1 MANNIEKQL
10 KEISE
15 RLEQGV
21 KEIFTSE
28 RYTEYLNT
36 MSKFHNYSFNNTLL
50 ITMQKPEATL
60 VAGYQAW
67 QKKFNRHVK
76 RGEKG
81 IQIIAP
87 APIREKQEI
96 EKIDPVTKEP
106 VIGDDGQPE
115 TEIVEMVIPR
125 FRVTTV
131 FDVSQTE
138 GEPIA
143 ELKVPELTGS
153 VQFYDTFMQALQNIS
168 PVPIRMMN
176 VEGDAKGYYHQTEK
190 YIAIKEDMSN
200 VQTMKTGVHEVSHA
214 LLHDREV
221 MDAEGVLKDQTTKE
235 VEAES
240 IAYIVCNHFGLD
252 TSEYSFT
259 YIASWC
265 ESRDMKALKASM
277 DTIRKTSAEI
287 IGNIEEQMH
296 EIELERPIRETFHRE
311 DVILHLSGSMG
322 SEYSYNLVEN
332 MTAEQLQE
340 NVREYVT
347 LLEQDEIS
355 EDEKPLEEFLED
367 RGATITVL
375 YASDGVG
382 ENYPIDFFD
391 VAYDADTGIDYFSEL
406 TPKEQAEMLVEKAEF
421 PRTIFTEEE
430 KAFVTEYAETFPGQ
444 VERLND
450 LVWDMRESYDEAGT
464 NLVHEVIQAARA
476 NFPTTELP
484 KEREST
490 MQYAHRLIEA
500 AETASHENFTE
511 SQRNLIVNFAYKMDD
526 RDEVLGL
533 VNRMLTANR
542 GDRSEVMRSLVHETE
557 AQMDNFP
564 DGRIGFTEMHEAG
577 IRLEHMYPLEKNRAV
592 ELYREGAEVFI
603 LHGNPDNPEQAGQI
617 LAETENAILG
627 HDGIFGIT
635 ETEWEVHKEREA
647 AIARQEKLQQD
658 SAEKIDETLLLHGE
672 SGRFAIYQMDTG
684 GEHTYQFMGFESA
697 QKLGYSIDGKDY
709 RMVYAAPWTPTITL
723 DDIFERFNINRPND
737 FHGHSLSVS
746 DVIVINR
753 TAETKAYYV
762 DSFGFEELPNFV
774 QQRMEIL
781 ENNHT
786 RAYPPV
792 YKGTLAQ
799 AMEERDVDAY
809 LDSRKLNIDCKKA
822 IEEAIALK
830 FDGLHLEEDA
840 ATQVLEQFGEE
851 RMTFVMANTLLELSY
866 DGRFSRQNK
875 DWAEHIEIPENINQG
890 KNLNQDYVIESH
902 PAVLDGFIDMAR
914 AEIRMQKIEQALD
927 EAEVTITE
935 DTRGF
940 EADGHAGTW
949 HTVDERAYAGEKF
962 FFMEHDEYGSDVAG
976 IIVSEHG
983 QLVAEDLWNGYDAGA
998 LEAVSEYLQENG
1010 TTLYDLSEF
1019 PKDSVVTLRSGQ
1031 TLTIKE
1037 IQAVQKDTWEET
1049 MAGKNESGT
1058 DVRFNFHAVS
1068 EVQLPEGIKLKMPEI
1083 HYVDNFYVMEDVNAE
1098 GVVKVNRYESLD
1110 EAMQEYLR
1118 LPNHQEKVLGIQN
1131 TETMQESMDFIR
1143 CENGIDRLTHAYEQI
1158 GGWLNPEIYEAVN
1171 KMENM
1176 LDWNEVQI
1184 AYQIGKQYFTIQTAE
1199 DGYDYTFY
1207 NEDYQEDDGGIYDNP
1222 TIYVD
1227 EAASDILE
1235 DKGYSLEDAKVVDYE
1250 ELMADVEEVQEEQ
1263 MQRVQLEKNCP
1274 ASIFEGFRREE
1285 AMQTYEGIAMQFTR
1299 SKGYL
1304 TIQATEE
1311 GYSFIFYDSNLHEI
1325 QSGDYDNPDA
1335 SIQEAAYEILKNER
1349 MDDLECVKVDYKE
1362 FEEMTIQHSKELLQ
1376 EGELRA
1382 TSEIGRDEVAL
1393 NGLSRAEVERG
1404 VLYHAQGILED
1415 MGLENEVELLAAR
1428 VYGSRS
1434 RQDLYRED
1442 SDLDVVLFYKGDI
1455 REDSFFNA
1463 LNESGIAMAG
1473 IQVDINPIAE
1483 ERITLAEY
1491 IKESE
1496 KYLDQ
1501 QEVKK
1506 LAVDLDNFSYDV
1518 DTYEYNDTVENREEQ
1533 VEKLTEDILNKKT
1546 EAIKDWLLE
1555 VSEESDI
1562 DSDVITAR
1570 SLLSRLEDTERLSI
1584 FDKQPEQEQ
1593 PEVTISFYVAEC
1605 MEFPVMG
1612 EYHNNL
1618 TLEEAIKIYESIPAE
1633 RLHGIKGIGFDLQ
1646 DGDEDYSGEYE
1657 LMSADRI
1664 RRDLIDMIP
1673 HYKESPLVQ
1682 KAIADMEK
1690 YLDEKHG
1697 RVQETEHTAETV
1709 IGSGQKPFAVAA
1721 DRRAEQEPVSV
1732 SQSQSQKAEPASR
1745 EKGEVKKSVLQSLK
1759 DFQAR
1764 AKAQEQNKTTE
1775 KSKTHKKGEVEL

>member
-143 ELKVPELTGS
+143 ELEVPELTGS

-296 EIELERPIRETFHRE
+296 ELER
-311 DVILHLSGSMG
+311 
-322 SEYSYNLVEN
+322 EN
-332 MTAEQLQE
+332 IMQ
-340 NVREYVT
+340 Y
-347 LLEQDEIS
+347 
-355 EDEKPLEEFLED
+355 
-367 RGATITVL
+367 
-375 YASDGVG
+375 
-382 ENYPIDFFD
+382 
-391 VAYDADTGIDYFSEL
+391 
-406 TPKEQAEMLVEKAEF
+406 
-421 PRTIFTEEE
+421 EE
-430 KAFVTEYAETFPGQ
+430 K
-444 VERLND
+444 
-450 LVWDMRESYDEAGT
+450 EASAT
-464 NLVHEVIQAARA
+464 
-476 NFPTTELP
+476 
-484 KEREST
+484 
-490 MQYAHRLIEA
+490 
-500 AETASHENFTE
+500 
-511 SQRNLIVNFAYKMDD
+511 
-526 RDEVLGL
+526 
-533 VNRMLTANR
+533 
-542 GDRSEVMRSLVHETE
+542 
-557 AQMDNFP
+557 
-564 DGRIGFTEMHEAG
+564 
-577 IRLEHMYPLEKNRAV
+577 
-592 ELYREGAEVFI
+592 
-603 LHGNPDNPEQAGQI
+603 
-617 LAETENAILG
+617 
-627 HDGIFGIT
+627 
-635 ETEWEVHKEREA
+635 
-647 AIARQEKLQQD
+647 RQEKLEQD

-672 SGRFAIYQMDTG
+672 SRRFAIYQMDSG
-684 GEHTYQFMGFESA
+684 DEHTYQFMGMESA
-697 QKLGYSIDGKDY
+697 KNLGYTIDGKDY
-709 RMVYAAPWTPTITL
+709 RMVYAAPWMPTITL
-723 DDIFERFNINRPND
+723 DNIFERFNIDRPED
-737 FHGHSLSVS
+737 FRGHSLSVS
-746 DVIVINR
+746 DVTVINR
-753 TAETKAYYV
+753 GAEITAYYV
-762 DSFGFEELPNFV
+762 DSFGFQELPEFV
-774 QQRMEIL
+774 QQRMNML
-781 ENNHT
+781 EHNSV

-792 YKGTLAQ
+792 YKGTLEQ
-799 AMEERDVDAY
+799 AMGERDVDAY
-809 LDSRKLNIDCKKA
+809 LDSRKLNLDCKKA
-822 IEEAIALK
+822 IEDVIREN
-830 FDGLHLEEDA
+830 FDGLHLKQGA
-840 ATQVLEQFGEE
+840 AKEVVERFGEE
-851 RMTFVMANTLLELSY
+851 RMNFVMANTIRELSH

-875 DWAEHIEIPENINQG
+875 DWAEHIEIPENISRG
-890 KNLNQDYVIESH
+890 RNLNLDYVIESH

-914 AEIRMQKIEQALD
+914 AEIRMQRIEQAIG
-927 EAEVTITE
+927 ENEVTITAE
-935 DTRGF
+935 TRGY
-940 EADGHAGTW
+940 EAEGHNGTW
-949 HTVDERAYAGEKF
+949 HTVDKKEYAGEKF
-962 FFMEHDEYGSDVAG
+962 FLMEHDEFDSDVAG
-976 IIVSEHG
+976 IIVAENG
-983 QLVAEDLWNGYDAGA
+983 QLVAEDLWNGFDEGA
-998 LEAVSEYLQENG
+998 LETVSEYLQENG
-1010 TTLYDLSEF
+1010 TTLYDLTEF

-1031 TLTIKE
+1031 TLTIEE
-1037 IQAVQKDTWEET
+1037 IQAVQKDIWEET

-1083 HYVDNFYVMEDVNAE
+1083 HYIDNFYVMEDVNAE

-1118 LPNHQEKVLGIQN
+1118 LPNHQKKVLGIQN

-1263 MQRVQLEKNCP
+1263 MQRIQLEKNCP

-1285 AMQTYEGIAMQFTR
+1285 ALQTYEGIAMQFTR

-1311 GYSFIFYDSNLHEI
+1311 GYSFIFYDFDLHEI
-1325 QSGDYDNPDA
+1325 QRGDYDNPDA
-1335 SIQEAAYEILKNER
+1335 FIQEAAYEILKSER
-1349 MDDLECVKVDYKE
+1349 MDDMECVKVDYKE
-1362 FEEMTIQHSKELLQ
+1362 FEAMTIQHSKDLLQ
-1376 EGELRA
+1376 SGELRA
-1382 TSEIGRDEVAL
+1382 TSEIGRDEAAL

-1404 VLYHAQGILED
+1404 VLYHAQGILEE

-1428 VYGSRS
+1428 VHGSRS
-1434 RQDLYRED
+1434 REELYRND
-1442 SDLDVVLFYKGDI
+1442 SDLDVVLSYRGNI
-1455 REDSFFNA
+1455 REDSFFNE
-1463 LNESGIAMAG
+1463 LNSYGMAIAG
-1473 IQVDINPIAE
+1473 IKVDINPILE

-1496 KYLDQ
+1496 AYLDQ
-1501 QEVKK
+1501 QEIKK
-1506 LAVDLDNFSYDV
+1506 LAVDLDNFSYEY
-1518 DTYEYNDTVENREEQ
+1518 DTYGYKDTVENREEQ
-1533 VEKLTEDILNKKT
+1533 VEKITEDILNKDTAGLKN
-1546 EAIKDWLLE
+1546 WLIE

-1562 DSDVITAR
+1562 DSDVVTAR
-1570 SLLSRLEDTERLSI
+1570 SLLSRLENAETLSV
-1584 FDKQPEQEQ
+1584 FTRQPEQEQ
-1593 PEVTISFYVAEC
+1593 PEATISFYVAEC

-1664 RRDLIDMIP
+1664 QRDLIDMIP
-1673 HYKESPLVQ
+1673 HYKESSLVQ

-1697 RVQETEHTAETV
+1697 RVKETEHTAETV
-1709 IGSGQKPFAVAA
+1709 IGSGQKPSAVTA
-1721 DRRAEQEPVSV
+1721 DRRAKQEPVSV
-1732 SQSQSQKAEPASR
+1732 SQSQTQKAEPASR
-1745 EKGEVKKSVLQSLK
+1745 AKGEVKKSVLQSLK
-1759 DFQAR
+1759 DFQAK

>member
-87 APIREKQEI
+87 TPVREKQEI
-96 EKIDPVTKEP
+96 EKIDPDTQEP
-106 VIGDDGQPE
+106 IIGEDGQPE
-115 TEIVEMVIPR
+115 TEIVEMIIPR
-125 FRVTTV
+125 FRVATV

-143 ELKVPELTGS
+143 ELEVPELTGS

-221 MDAEGVLKDQTTKE
+221 MDAEGILKDRTTKE

-277 DTIRKTSAEI
+277 DTIRKTSSEVI
-287 IGNIEEQMH
+287 ENIETQMH
-296 EIELERPIRETFHRE
+296 ELEMERPIRDTFHKE
-311 DVILHLSGSMG
+311 DLILHLSGSMG
-322 SEYSYNLVEN
+322 SEFIYDLIEN
-332 MTAEQLQE
+332 MSREQLEQ
-340 NVREYVT
+340 NVEEYVS
-347 LLEQDEIS
+347 LLESGEI
-355 EDEKPLEEFLED
+355 EENEKPLESFLEEK
-367 RGATITVL
+367 GAAVTPL
-375 YASDGVG
+375 YDSSRHG
-382 ENYPIDFFD
+382 ENYPIDFYD
-391 VAYDADTGIDYFSEL
+391 VEYDADTGVTSFSDL
-406 TPKEQAEMLVEKAEF
+406 SPKEQAEMIVQKAEF
-421 PRTIFTEEE
+421 PRHIFSEEE
-430 KAFVTEYAETFPGQ
+430 KAFVSEYAETFPGQ

-450 LVWDMRESYDEAGT
+450 LVWDMRESYDEAGSK
-464 NLVHEVIQAARA
+464 LVYEVIQAARA
-476 NFPTTELP
+476 NFPV
-484 KEREST
+484 KEPEIEEETT
-490 MQYAHRLIEA
+490 MQYAHRLIETAEA
-500 AETASHENFTE
+500 ANTGNFTD

-526 RDEVLGL
+526 KDEVLGL
-533 VNRMLTANR
+533 VNRMMTAIR
-542 GDRSEVMRSLVHETE
+542 RPGSEYTRSLMNETQ
-557 AQMDNFP
+557 AQIDNFP
-564 DGRIGFTEMHEAG
+564 DGMIGFTEMHEAG

-592 ELYREGAEVFI
+592 ELYREGAEVFL

-635 ETEWEVHKEREA
+635 EAEWKVHKEREA
-647 AIARQEKLQQD
+647 AAARQEKLEQD

-672 SGRFAIYQMDTG
+672 SRRFAIYQMDSG
-684 GEHTYQFMGFESA
+684 DEHTYQFMGIESA
-697 QKLGYSIDGKDY
+697 KSLGYTIDGKDY
-709 RMVYAAPWTPTITL
+709 RMVYAAPWMPTITL
-723 DDIFERFNINRPND
+723 DNIFERFNIDRPED
-737 FHGHSLSVS
+737 FRGHSLSVS

-753 TAETKAYYV
+753 GAEITAYYV
-762 DSFGFEELPNFV
+762 DSFGFQELPEFV
-774 QQRMEIL
+774 QQRMNML
-781 ENNHT
+781 EHNSV

-792 YKGTLAQ
+792 YKGTLEQ
-799 AMEERDVDAY
+799 AMGERDVDAY
-809 LDSRKLNIDCKKA
+809 LDSRKLNLDCKKA
-822 IEEAIALK
+822 IEEAIREN
-830 FDGLHLEEDA
+830 FDGLHLKQDA
-840 ATQVLEQFGEE
+840 AKEVVERFGEE
-851 RMTFVMANTLLELSY
+851 RMNFVMANTIRELSH

-927 EAEVTITE
+927 EAEVTITA

-949 HTVDERAYAGEKF
+949 HTVDEREYAGEKF

-983 QLVAEDLWNGYDAGA
+983 QLVAEDLWNGYDTGA
-998 LEAVSEYLQENG
+998 LEAVSEYLQEKG
-1010 TTLYDLSEF
+1010 I
-1019 PKDSVVTLRSGQ
+1019 SVEELMLELEPNELAYKIDDRYFA
-1031 TLTIKE
+1031 
-1037 IQAVQKDTWEET
+1037 IQRTEE
-1049 MAGKNESGT
+1049 
-1058 DVRFNFHAVS
+1058 
-1068 EVQLPEGIKLKMPEI
+1068 
-1083 HYVDNFYVMEDVNAE
+1083 
-1098 GVVKVNRYESLD
+1098 
-1110 EAMQEYLR
+1110 
-1118 LPNHQEKVLGIQN
+1118 
-1131 TETMQESMDFIR
+1131 
-1143 CENGIDRLTHAYEQI
+1143 
-1158 GGWLNPEIYEAVN
+1158 
-1171 KMENM
+1171 
-1176 LDWNEVQI
+1176 
-1184 AYQIGKQYFTIQTAE
+1184 
-1199 DGYDYTFY
+1199 GYDYTFY
-1207 NEDYQEDDGGIYDNP
+1207 ALDYDEIDGGAYDNP
-1222 TIYVD
+1222 DISMRQAM
-1227 EAASDILE
+1227 EDILE
-1235 DKGYSLEDAKVVDYE
+1235 DEDMSLENAVPVDYE
-1250 ELMADVEEVQEEQ
+1250 DLMAEVEEAGKRQ
-1263 MQRVQLEKNCP
+1263 MQLAQLLKNCP
-1274 ASIFEGFRREE
+1274 PSIFEDYDRER
-1285 AMQTYEGIAMQFTR
+1285 AVDTCEGIAMQFTK

-1304 TIQATEE
+1304 TVQATEE
-1311 GYSFIFYDSNLHEI
+1311 GYFYIFYDSDLHEI
-1325 QSGDYDNPDA
+1325 HSNDYDDPKVSVQKA
-1335 SIQEAAYEILKNER
+1335 TYEILKSER
-1349 MDDLECVKVDYKE
+1349 MDDMECVKVDYKE
-1362 FEEMTIQHSKELLQ
+1362 FEAMTIQHSKDLLQ
-1376 EGELRA
+1376 AGELRA

-1404 VLYHAQGILED
+1404 VLYHAQGILEE

-1428 VYGSRS
+1428 VHGSRS
-1434 RQDLYRED
+1434 REELYRDD
-1442 SDLDVVLFYKGDI
+1442 SDLDVVLSYRGNI
-1455 REDSFFNA
+1455 REDSFFNE
-1463 LNESGIAMAG
+1463 LNAHGIAMAG
-1473 IQVDINPIAE
+1473 IKVDINPIAE

-1491 IKESE
+1491 MKESE
-1496 KYLDQ
+1496 AYLDQ
-1501 QEVKK
+1501 KEIEK
-1506 LAVDLDNFSYDV
+1506 LAADLDNFSYEY
-1518 DTYEYNDTVENREEQ
+1518 DTYEYKDTVENREEQ
-1533 VEKLTEDILNKKT
+1533 VEKITEDILNKKT
-1546 EAIKDWLLE
+1546 GCLKDWLVE

-1570 SLLSRLEDTERLSI
+1570 SLLSRLENAETLSI
-1584 FDKQPEQEQ
+1584 FTRQPEQEQ
-1593 PEVTISFYVAEC
+1593 PEATITFYVAEC

-1633 RLHGIKGIGFDLQ
+1633 RMHGGKGIGFDLQ

-1657 LMSADRI
+1657 LMSWDRVD
-1664 RRDLIDMIP
+1664 RELIDMIP

-1682 KAIADMEK
+1682 KAINDMEK
-1690 YLDEKHG
+1690 YLNEKHG
-1697 RVQETEHTAETV
+1697 KVQE
-1709 IGSGQKPFAVAA
+1709 
-1721 DRRAEQEPVSV
+1721 AEQTVEVKQEVPEAPVKKESVSVGPNREQNKEPV
-1732 SQSQSQKAEPASR
+1732 KG
-1745 EKGEVKKSVLQSLK
+1745 EKGELKKSVLQSLK
-1759 DFQAR
+1759 EFQAR
-1764 AKAQEQNKTTE
+1764 AKAQEQKNKEAE
-1775 KSKTHKKGEVEL
+1775 KSKAHKKGDVEL

>member
-1 MANNIEKQL
+1 MANNNIEKQL

-28 RYTEYLNT
+28 RYTEYLDT

-106 VIGDDGQPE
+106 VIGEDGQPE

-125 FRVTTV
+125 FRVITV

-143 ELKVPELTGS
+143 DLDVPELTGS

-176 VEGDAKGYYHQTEK
+176 VEGEAKGYYHQTEK
-190 YIAIKEDMSN
+190 YIAIQEDMSN

-221 MDAEGVLKDQTTKE
+221 MDAEGVLKDRTTKE

-265 ESRDMKALKASM
+265 ESKDMKALRASM

-287 IGNIEEQMH
+287 IGNIETQMH

-322 SEYSYNLVEN
+322 SEYSYDLVEN
-332 MTAEQLQE
+332 MTVEQLQE
-340 NVREYVT
+340 NIREYVS
-347 LLEQDEIS
+347 LLEQEEIS
-355 EDEKPLEEFLED
+355 EDGKSLEEFLED
-367 RGATITVL
+367 RGATITPL

-391 VAYDADTGIDYFSEL
+391 VEYDADTGITYFSEL

-421 PRTIFTEEE
+421 PRMIFTEEE

-476 NFPTTELP
+476 NFPTTELSEE
-484 KEREST
+484 KEST
-490 MQYAHRLIEA
+490 MQYAHRMIEA

-526 RDEVLGL
+526 RNEVLGL
-533 VNRMLTANR
+533 VNRMITANR

-557 AQMDNFP
+557 AQIDNFP
-564 DGRIGFTEMHEAG
+564 DGMIGFTEMHEAG

-603 LHGNPDNPEQAGQI
+603 LHGNPDYPEQAEQI

-647 AIARQEKLQQD
+647 TAARQEKWELD
-658 SAEKIDETLLLHGE
+658 STEKINETLLFHGE

-697 QKLGYSIDGKDY
+697 QELGYTIEGKDY
-709 RMVYAAPWTPTITL
+709 KMVYTGSWVPMITL
-723 DDIFERFNINRPND
+723 DNIFERFNIDRPDD

-746 DVIVINR
+746 DVVV
-753 TAETKAYYV
+753 TKQAEEIKAYYV
-762 DSFGFEELPNFV
+762 DSFGFQELPDFV

-781 ENNHT
+781 ENNHI

-792 YKGTLAQ
+792 YKGAFTQ
-799 AMEERDVDAY
+799 ASAENNLDAY
-809 LDSRKLNIDCKKA
+809 IDSRKLNMDCKKA
-822 IEEAIALK
+822 IEEAIARN
-830 FDGLHLEEDA
+830 FDGMHLKEDA
-840 ATQVLEQFGEE
+840 AKEVLERFGEE
-851 RMTFVMANTLLELSY
+851 RMTVVMANTLQKFSY
-866 DGRFSRQNK
+866 DGRFSRQNR
-875 DWAEHIEIPENINQG
+875 DWAEQIELPKSMNMARNMNQ
-890 KNLNQDYVIESH
+890 KYVIESH
-902 PAVLDGFIDMAR
+902 PAVLNGFIDIAR

-927 EAEVTITE
+927 EAEVTITA

-940 EADGHAGTW
+940 EADGHDGTW
-949 HTVDERAYAGEKF
+949 HTVDEKEYAGEKF

-998 LEAVSEYLQENG
+998 LEAISEYLQEKG
-1010 TTLYDLSEF
+1010 I
-1019 PKDSVVTLRSGQ
+1019 SVEGLMTEVEPDELAYK
-1031 TLTIKE
+1031 IDDKYFA
-1037 IQAVQKDTWEET
+1037 IQKTEE
-1049 MAGKNESGT
+1049 
-1058 DVRFNFHAVS
+1058 
-1068 EVQLPEGIKLKMPEI
+1068 
-1083 HYVDNFYVMEDVNAE
+1083 
-1098 GVVKVNRYESLD
+1098 
-1110 EAMQEYLR
+1110 
-1118 LPNHQEKVLGIQN
+1118 
-1131 TETMQESMDFIR
+1131 
-1143 CENGIDRLTHAYEQI
+1143 
-1158 GGWLNPEIYEAVN
+1158 
-1171 KMENM
+1171 
-1176 LDWNEVQI
+1176 
-1184 AYQIGKQYFTIQTAE
+1184 
-1199 DGYDYTFY
+1199 GYDYTFY
-1207 NEDYQEDDGGIYDNP
+1207 ALDYDEIDGGVYDNP
-1222 TIYVD
+1222 DISMRQAI
-1227 EAASDILE
+1227 EDILE
-1235 DKGYSLEDAKVVDYE
+1235 DEDVSLENAVPVDYE
-1250 ELMADVEEVQEEQ
+1250 DLMAEVEEANERQ
-1263 MQRVQLEKNCP
+1263 MQRTQLLKNCP
-1274 ASIFEGFRREE
+1274 PSIFEDYDREK
-1285 AMQTYEGIAMQFTR
+1285 AVDTCEGIAMQFTK

-1304 TIQATEE
+1304 TVQATEE
-1311 GYSFIFYDSNLHEI
+1311 GYFYIFYDSDLHEI
-1325 QSGDYDNPDA
+1325 NAGDYDNPDISVQNA
-1335 SIQEAAYEILKNER
+1335 TYEILKSER
-1349 MDDLECVKVDYKE
+1349 MDDMECVKVDYKE
-1362 FEEMTIQHSKELLQ
+1362 FEAMTIQHSKDLLQ
-1376 EGELRA
+1376 AGEIRA
-1382 TSEIGRDEVAL
+1382 TSEIGRDEAAL

-1428 VYGSRS
+1428 VHGSRS
-1434 RQDLYRED
+1434 REELYRDD
-1442 SDLDVVLFYKGDI
+1442 SDLDVVLSYRGNI
-1455 REDSFFNA
+1455 REDSFFNE
-1463 LNESGIAMAG
+1463 LNAHGMAMAG
-1473 IQVDINPIAE
+1473 IKVDINPIAE

-1491 IKESE
+1491 MKEADA
-1496 KYLDQ
+1496 YLDQ
-1501 QEVKK
+1501 QEIKK
-1506 LAVDLDNFSYDV
+1506 LAVDLDNFSYEY
-1518 DTYEYNDTVENREEQ
+1518 DTYEYKDTVENREEQ
-1533 VEKLTEDILNKKT
+1533 VEKITEDILNKKT
-1546 EAIKDWLLE
+1546 ECLKDWLVE

-1570 SLLSRLEDTERLSI
+1570 SLLSRLENAETLSI
-1584 FDKQPEQEQ
+1584 FTRQPEQEQ
-1593 PEVTISFYVAEC
+1593 PEATITFYVAEC

-1633 RLHGIKGIGFDLQ
+1633 RMHGGKGIGFDLQ

-1657 LMSADRI
+1657 LMCWDRVD
-1664 RRDLIDMIP
+1664 RELIDMIP
-1673 HYKESPLVQ
+1673 HYRESPLVQ
-1682 KAIADMEK
+1682 KAINDMEK
-1690 YLDEKHG
+1690 YLNEKHG
-1697 RVQETEHTAETV
+1697 KVQE
-1709 IGSGQKPFAVAA
+1709 
-1721 DRRAEQEPVSV
+1721 AEQTVEVKQEVSEVTVKKESVSV
-1732 SQSQSQKAEPASR
+1732 EPNQTQKKEPAKG

-1764 AKAQEQNKTTE
+1764 AKAQEQKNKEAE
-1775 KSKTHKKGEVEL
+1775 KSKAHKKGDVEL

>member
-106 VIGDDGQPE
+106 VIGEDGQPE

-125 FRVTTV
+125 FRVITV

-143 ELKVPELTGS
+143 DLDVPELTGS

-176 VEGDAKGYYHQTEK
+176 VEGEAKGYYHQTEK
-190 YIAIKEDMSN
+190 YIAIQEDMSN

-221 MDAEGVLKDQTTKE
+221 MDAEGVLKDRTTKE

-265 ESRDMKALKASM
+265 ESKDMKALRASM

-287 IGNIEEQMH
+287 IGNIETQMH

-322 SEYSYNLVEN
+322 SEYSYDLVEN
-332 MTAEQLQE
+332 MTVEQLQE
-340 NVREYVT
+340 NIREYVS
-347 LLEQDEIS
+347 LLEQEEIS
-355 EDEKPLEEFLED
+355 EDGKSLEEFLED
-367 RGATITVL
+367 RGATITPL

-391 VAYDADTGIDYFSEL
+391 VEYDADTGITYFSEL

-421 PRTIFTEEE
+421 PRMIFTEEE

-476 NFPTTELP
+476 NFPTTELSEE
-484 KEREST
+484 KEST
-490 MQYAHRLIEA
+490 MQYAHRMIEA

-526 RDEVLGL
+526 RNEVLGL
-533 VNRMLTANR
+533 VNRMITANR

-557 AQMDNFP
+557 AQIDNFP
-564 DGRIGFTEMHEAG
+564 DGMIGFTEMHEAG

-603 LHGNPDNPEQAGQI
+603 LHGNSDYPEQAEQI

-647 AIARQEKLQQD
+647 TAARQEKWELD
-658 SAEKIDETLLLHGE
+658 STEKINETLLFHGE

-697 QKLGYSIDGKDY
+697 QELGYTIEGKDY
-709 RMVYAAPWTPTITL
+709 KMVYTGSWVPMITL
-723 DDIFERFNINRPND
+723 DNIFERFNIDRPDD

-746 DVIVINR
+746 DVVV
-753 TAETKAYYV
+753 TKQAEEIKAYYV
-762 DSFGFEELPNFV
+762 DSFGFQELPDFV

-781 ENNHT
+781 ENNHI

-792 YKGTLAQ
+792 YKGAFTQ
-799 AMEERDVDAY
+799 ASAENNLDAY
-809 LDSRKLNIDCKKA
+809 IDSRKLNMDCKKA
-822 IEEAIALK
+822 IEEAIARN
-830 FDGLHLEEDA
+830 FDGMHLKEDA
-840 ATQVLEQFGEE
+840 AKEVLERFGEE
-851 RMTFVMANTLLELSY
+851 RMTVVMANTLQKFSY
-866 DGRFSRQNK
+866 DGRFSRQNR
-875 DWAEHIEIPENINQG
+875 DWAEQIELPKSMNMARNMNQ
-890 KNLNQDYVIESH
+890 KYVIESH
-902 PAVLDGFIDMAR
+902 PAVLNGFIDIAR

-927 EAEVTITE
+927 EAEVTITA

-940 EADGHAGTW
+940 EADGHDGTW
-949 HTVDERAYAGEKF
+949 HTVDEKEYAGEKF

-998 LEAVSEYLQENG
+998 LEAISEYLQEKG
-1010 TTLYDLSEF
+1010 I
-1019 PKDSVVTLRSGQ
+1019 SVEGLMTEVEPDELAYK
-1031 TLTIKE
+1031 IDDKYFA
-1037 IQAVQKDTWEET
+1037 IQKTEE
-1049 MAGKNESGT
+1049 
-1058 DVRFNFHAVS
+1058 
-1068 EVQLPEGIKLKMPEI
+1068 
-1083 HYVDNFYVMEDVNAE
+1083 
-1098 GVVKVNRYESLD
+1098 
-1110 EAMQEYLR
+1110 
-1118 LPNHQEKVLGIQN
+1118 
-1131 TETMQESMDFIR
+1131 
-1143 CENGIDRLTHAYEQI
+1143 
-1158 GGWLNPEIYEAVN
+1158 
-1171 KMENM
+1171 
-1176 LDWNEVQI
+1176 
-1184 AYQIGKQYFTIQTAE
+1184 
-1199 DGYDYTFY
+1199 GYDYTFY
-1207 NEDYQEDDGGIYDNP
+1207 ALDYDEIDGGVYDNP
-1222 TIYVD
+1222 DISMRQAI
-1227 EAASDILE
+1227 EDILE
-1235 DKGYSLEDAKVVDYE
+1235 DEDVSLENAVPVDYE
-1250 ELMADVEEVQEEQ
+1250 DLMAEVEEANERQ
-1263 MQRVQLEKNCP
+1263 MQRTQLLKNCP
-1274 ASIFEGFRREE
+1274 PSIFEDYDREK
-1285 AMQTYEGIAMQFTR
+1285 AVDTCEGIAMQFTK

-1304 TIQATEE
+1304 TVQATEE
-1311 GYSFIFYDSNLHEI
+1311 GYFYIFYDSDLHEI
-1325 QSGDYDNPDA
+1325 NAGDYDNPDISVQNA
-1335 SIQEAAYEILKNER
+1335 TYEILKSER
-1349 MDDLECVKVDYKE
+1349 MDDMECVKVDYKE
-1362 FEEMTIQHSKELLQ
+1362 FEAMTIQHSKDLLQ
-1376 EGELRA
+1376 AGEIRA
-1382 TSEIGRDEVAL
+1382 TSEIGRDEAAL

-1428 VYGSRS
+1428 VHGSRS
-1434 RQDLYRED
+1434 REELYRDD
-1442 SDLDVVLFYKGDI
+1442 SDLDVVLSYRGNI
-1455 REDSFFNA
+1455 REDSFFNE
-1463 LNESGIAMAG
+1463 LNAHGIAMAG
-1473 IQVDINPIAE
+1473 IKVDINPIAE

-1491 IKESE
+1491 MKESE
-1496 KYLDQ
+1496 AYLDQ
-1501 QEVKK
+1501 KEIEK
-1506 LAVDLDNFSYDV
+1506 LAADLDNFSYEY
-1518 DTYEYNDTVENREEQ
+1518 DTYEYKDTVENREEQ
-1533 VEKLTEDILNKKT
+1533 VEKITEDILNKKT
-1546 EAIKDWLLE
+1546 GCLKDWLVE

-1570 SLLSRLEDTERLSI
+1570 SLLSRLENAETLSI
-1584 FDKQPEQEQ
+1584 FTRQPEQEQ
-1593 PEVTISFYVAEC
+1593 PEATITFYVAEC

-1633 RLHGIKGIGFDLQ
+1633 RMHGGKGIGFDLQ

-1657 LMSADRI
+1657 LMCWDRVD
-1664 RRDLIDMIP
+1664 RELIDMIP
-1673 HYKESPLVQ
+1673 HYRESPLVQ
-1682 KAIADMEK
+1682 KAINDMEK
-1690 YLDEKHG
+1690 YLNEKHG
-1697 RVQETEHTAETV
+1697 KVQE
-1709 IGSGQKPFAVAA
+1709 
-1721 DRRAEQEPVSV
+1721 AEQTVEVKQEVSEVTVKKESVSV
-1732 SQSQSQKAEPASR
+1732 EPNQTQKKEPAKG

-1764 AKAQEQNKTTE
+1764 AKAQEQKNKEAE
-1775 KSKTHKKGEVEL
+1775 KSKAHKKGDVEL

>member
-60 VAGYQAW
+60 VAGYHAW

-125 FRVTTV
+125 FRATTV

-143 ELKVPELTGS
+143 ELEVPELTGS

-287 IGNIEEQMH
+287 IENIEAQMY
-296 EIELERPIRETFHRE
+296 ELEMERPIRDTFHKK
-311 DVILHLSGSMG
+311 DLILHLSGSMG
-322 SEYSYNLVEN
+322 SEFTYDLIEN
-332 MTAEQLQE
+332 MSREQLEQ
-340 NVREYVT
+340 NVEEYVS
-347 LLEQDEIS
+347 LLESGEI
-355 EDEKPLEEFLED
+355 EENEKPLESFLEEK
-367 RGATITVL
+367 GAAVTPL
-375 YASDGVG
+375 YDSSGHG
-382 ENYPIDFFD
+382 ENYPIDFYD
-391 VAYDADTGIDYFSEL
+391 VEYDADTGVISFSDL
-406 TPKEQAEMLVEKAEF
+406 SPKEQAEMIVQKAEF
-421 PRTIFTEEE
+421 PRNIFSEEE
-430 KAFVTEYAETFPGQ
+430 KAFVNEYAETFPGQ

-450 LVWDMRESYDEAGT
+450 LVWDMRESYDEAGSK
-464 NLVHEVIQAARA
+464 LVYEVIQAARV
-476 NFPTTELP
+476 NFPA
-484 KEREST
+484 KEPEIAEET
-490 MQYAHRLIEA
+490 AMQYAHRLIETAEA
-500 AETASHENFTE
+500 ANTGNFTD

-526 RDEVLGL
+526 KDEVLGL
-533 VNRMLTANR
+533 VNRMMTAICR
-542 GDRSEVMRSLVHETE
+542 PGSEYTRSLMNETQ
-557 AQMDNFP
+557 AQIDNFP
-564 DGRIGFTEMHEAG
+564 DGMIGFIEMHEAG

-592 ELYREGAEVFI
+592 ELYREGAEVFL

-635 ETEWEVHKEREA
+635 EAEWEVHKEREA
-647 AIARQEKLQQD
+647 TAARQEKLEQD

-672 SGRFAIYQMDTG
+672 SRRFAIYQMDSG
-684 GEHTYQFMGFESA
+684 DEHTYQFMGIESA
-697 QKLGYSIDGKDY
+697 KSLGYTIDGKDY
-709 RMVYAAPWTPTITL
+709 RMVYAAPWMPTITL
-723 DDIFERFNINRPND
+723 DNIFERFNIDRPED
-737 FHGHSLSVS
+737 FRGHSLSVS

-753 TAETKAYYV
+753 GAEITAYYV
-762 DSFGFEELPNFV
+762 DSFGFQELPEFV
-774 QQRMEIL
+774 QQRMNML
-781 ENNHT
+781 EHNSV

-792 YKGTLAQ
+792 YKGTLEQ
-799 AMEERDVDAY
+799 AMGERDVDAY
-809 LDSRKLNIDCKKA
+809 LDSRKLNLDCKKA
-822 IEEAIALK
+822 IEEAIREN
-830 FDGLHLEEDA
+830 FDGLHLKQNA
-840 ATQVLEQFGEE
+840 AKEVVERFGEE
-851 RMTFVMANTLLELSY
+851 RMTFVMANTIRELSY

-875 DWAEHIEIPENINQG
+875 DWAEHIEVPENISRG
-890 KNLNQDYVIESH
+890 RNLNLDYVIESH

-914 AEIRMQKIEQALD
+914 AEIRMQRIEQAIG
-927 EAEVTITE
+927 ENEVTITTE
-935 DTRGF
+935 TRGY
-940 EADGHAGTW
+940 EAEGHNGTW
-949 HTVDERAYAGEKF
+949 HTVDEKEYAGEKF
-962 FFMEHDEYGSDVAG
+962 FLMEHDEFGSDVAG
-976 IIVSEHG
+976 IIVAENG
-983 QLVAEDLWNGYDAGA
+983 QLVAEDLWNGFDAGA
-998 LEAVSEYLQENG
+998 LEAVSEYLQEKG
-1010 TTLYDLSEF
+1010 I
-1019 PKDSVVTLRSGQ
+1019 SVENL
-1031 TLTIKE
+1031 I
-1037 IQAVQKDTWEET
+1037 
-1049 MAGKNESGT
+1049 
-1058 DVRFNFHAVS
+1058 
-1068 EVQLPEGIKLKMPEI
+1068 PEI
-1083 HYVDNFYVMEDVNAE
+1083 EPNELAYKIDDKYFAIQKVDE
-1098 GVVKVNRYESLD
+1098 
-1110 EAMQEYLR
+1110 
-1118 LPNHQEKVLGIQN
+1118 
-1131 TETMQESMDFIR
+1131 
-1143 CENGIDRLTHAYEQI
+1143 
-1158 GGWLNPEIYEAVN
+1158 
-1171 KMENM
+1171 
-1176 LDWNEVQI
+1176 
-1184 AYQIGKQYFTIQTAE
+1184 
-1199 DGYDYTFY
+1199 GYDYTFY
-1207 NEDYQEDDGGIYDNP
+1207 TLDFDEIDGGVYDNP
-1222 TIYVD
+1222 DISMQQAV
-1227 EAASDILE
+1227 EEILE
-1235 DKGYSLEDAKVVDYE
+1235 EEDISLENAVPFDYE
-1250 ELMADVEEVQEEQ
+1250 DLMADVEEVQEEQ
-1263 MQRVQLEKNCP
+1263 MQRMQLEKNCP
-1274 ASIFEGFRREE
+1274 ANIFEGLHREE
-1285 AMQTYEGIAMQFTR
+1285 ALQTYEGIAMQFTR

-1311 GYSFIFYDSNLHEI
+1311 GYSFIFYDSDLHEI
-1325 QSGDYDNPDA
+1325 QGGDYDNPDA
-1335 SIQEAAYEILKNER
+1335 SIQEAAYEILKSER
-1349 MDDLECVKVDYKE
+1349 MDDMECVKVDYKE
-1362 FEEMTIQHSKELLQ
+1362 FEEMTIQHSKDLLQ

-1382 TSEIGRDEVAL
+1382 TSEIGRNELAL
-1393 NGLSRAEVERG
+1393 NSLSRAEVERG
-1404 VLYHAQGILED
+1404 VLYHAQAILED
-1415 MGLENEVELLAAR
+1415 MGMEQEVELLAAR

-1442 SDLDVVLFYKGDI
+1442 SDLDVVLSYKGDI

-1463 LNESGIAMAG
+1463 LNESGIVMAG
-1473 IQVDINPIAE
+1473 IRVDINPIAE

-1501 QEVKK
+1501 QEIKK
-1506 LAVDLDNFSYDV
+1506 LAADLDGFAYEY
-1518 DTYEYNDTVENREEQ
+1518 DTYEYKDTVENREEQ
-1533 VEKLTEDILNKKT
+1533 VERLTEDIQNKKT
-1546 EAIKDWLLE
+1546 DSIKDWLLG

-1562 DSDVITAR
+1562 DSNVITAR

-1593 PEVTISFYVAEC
+1593 QEATISFYVAEC

-1618 TLEEAIKIYESIPAE
+1618 TLEEAIKIYEGIPAE
-1633 RLHGIKGIGFDLQ
+1633 RMHGIKGIGFDLQ

-1664 RRDLIDMIP
+1664 DRDLIDMIP
-1673 HYKESPLVQ
+1673 YYKESPLVQ

-1709 IGSGQKPFAVAA
+1709 IGSGQKTSEVSTG
-1721 DRRAEQEPVSV
+1721 RISEQEPASV
-1732 SQSQSQKAEPASR
+1732 NQSQPQKAEPASR
-1745 EKGEVKKSVLQSLK
+1745 AKGEVKKSVLQSLK

-1764 AKAQEQNKTTE
+1764 SKAQEQNKTTE

>member
-143 ELKVPELTGS
+143 ELEVPELTGS

-287 IGNIEEQMH
+287 IENIEAQMY
-296 EIELERPIRETFHRE
+296 ELEMERPIRDTFHKE
-311 DVILHLSGSMG
+311 DLILHLSGSMG
-322 SEYSYNLVEN
+322 SEFTYDLIEN
-332 MTAEQLQE
+332 MSREQLEQ
-340 NVREYVT
+340 NVEEYVR
-347 LLEQDEIS
+347 LLESGEI
-355 EDEKPLEEFLED
+355 EENEKPLESFLEEK
-367 RGATITVL
+367 GTAVTPL
-375 YASDGVG
+375 YDSSGHG
-382 ENYPIDFFD
+382 ENYPIDFYD
-391 VAYDADTGIDYFSEL
+391 VEYDADTGVTYISDLS
-406 TPKEQAEMLVEKAEF
+406 PKEQAEMLVQKAEF
-421 PRTIFTEEE
+421 PRNIFSEEE
-430 KAFVTEYAETFPGQ
+430 KTFVNEYAETFPGQ

-450 LVWDMRESYDEAGT
+450 LVWDMRESYDEAGSK
-464 NLVHEVIQAARA
+464 LVYEVIQAARA
-476 NFPTTELP
+476 NFPV
-484 KEREST
+484 KEPEIAEET
-490 MQYAHRLIEA
+490 AMQYAHRLIETAEA
-500 AETASHENFTE
+500 ANTGNFTD

-526 RDEVLGL
+526 KDEVLGL
-533 VNRMLTANR
+533 VNRMMTAIR
-542 GDRSEVMRSLVHETE
+542 RPESEYTRNLMNETQ
-557 AQMDNFP
+557 AQIDNFP
-564 DGRIGFTEMHEAG
+564 DGMIGFTEMHEAG

-592 ELYREGAEVFI
+592 ELYREGAEVFL

-647 AIARQEKLQQD
+647 AIARQEKLEQD

-684 GEHTYQFMGFESA
+684 GEHTYQFMGVESA

-709 RMVYAAPWTPTITL
+709 RMVYAAPWTPTVTL

-762 DSFGFEELPNFV
+762 DSFGFEELPDFV

-809 LDSRKLNIDCKKA
+809 LDSRKLNIDCKKV
-822 IEEAIALK
+822 IEEAIALN
-830 FDGLHLEEDA
+830 FDGLHLKEDA

-851 RMTFVMANTLLELSY
+851 RMTFVMANTIRELSY

-902 PAVLDGFIDMAR
+902 PAILNGFIDMAR

-927 EAEVTITE
+927 EAEVTITA

-940 EADGHAGTW
+940 EAEGHAGTW
-949 HTVDERAYAGEKF
+949 HTVDEREYAGEKF

-983 QLVAEDLWNGYDAGA
+983 KLVAEDLWNGYDAGA
-998 LEAVSEYLQENG
+998 LEAISEYLQEKG
-1010 TTLYDLSEF
+1010 I
-1019 PKDSVVTLRSGQ
+1019 SV
-1031 TLTIKE
+1031 
-1037 IQAVQKDTWEET
+1037 
-1049 MAGKNESGT
+1049 
-1058 DVRFNFHAVS
+1058 
-1068 EVQLPEGIKLKMPEI
+1068 EGLMPELESDELAYKI
-1083 HYVDNFYVMEDVNAE
+1083 DD
-1098 GVVKVNRYESLD
+1098 RYF
-1110 EAMQEYLR
+1110 A
-1118 LPNHQEKVLGIQN
+1118 IQR
-1131 TETMQESMDFIR
+1131 TEE
-1143 CENGIDRLTHAYEQI
+1143 
-1158 GGWLNPEIYEAVN
+1158 
-1171 KMENM
+1171 
-1176 LDWNEVQI
+1176 
-1184 AYQIGKQYFTIQTAE
+1184 
-1199 DGYDYTFY
+1199 GYDYTFY
-1207 NEDYQEDDGGIYDNP
+1207 ALDYDEIDGGAYDNP
-1222 TIYVD
+1222 DVSMRQAM
-1227 EAASDILE
+1227 EDILE
-1235 DKGYSLEDAKVVDYE
+1235 DEDMSLENAIPVDYE
-1250 ELMADVEEVQEEQ
+1250 DLMAEVEEAGERQ
-1263 MQRVQLEKNCP
+1263 MQLAQLLKNCP
-1274 ASIFEGFRREE
+1274 PSIFEDYDREK
-1285 AMQTYEGIAMQFTR
+1285 AVDTCEGIAMQFTK

-1304 TIQATEE
+1304 TVQATEE
-1311 GYSFIFYDSNLHEI
+1311 GYFYIFYDSDLHEI
-1325 QSGDYDNPDA
+1325 HSNDYDDPKVSVQKA
-1335 SIQEAAYEILKNER
+1335 TYEILKSER
-1349 MDDLECVKVDYKE
+1349 MDDMECIKVDYKE
-1362 FEEMTIQHSKELLQ
+1362 FEAMTIQHSKDLLQ
-1376 EGELRA
+1376 AGELRA

-1428 VYGSRS
+1428 VHGSRS
-1434 RQDLYRED
+1434 REELYRDD
-1442 SDLDVVLFYKGDI
+1442 SDLDVVLSYRGNI
-1455 REDSFFNA
+1455 REDSFFNE
-1463 LNESGIAMAG
+1463 LNAHGIAMAG
-1473 IQVDINPIAE
+1473 IKVDINPIAE

-1491 IKESE
+1491 MKEADA
-1496 KYLDQ
+1496 YLDQ
-1501 QEVKK
+1501 QEIKK
-1506 LAVDLDNFSYDV
+1506 LAVDLDNFSYEY
-1518 DTYEYNDTVENREEQ
+1518 DTYEYKDTVENREEQ
-1533 VEKLTEDILNKKT
+1533 VEKITEDILNKKT
-1546 EAIKDWLLE
+1546 GCLKDWLVE

-1570 SLLSRLEDTERLSI
+1570 SLLSRLENAETFSI
-1584 FDKQPEQEQ
+1584 FTRQSEQEQ
-1593 PEVTISFYVAEC
+1593 PEATISFYVAEC

-1646 DGDEDYSGEYE
+1646 DGDEDYSGEYG
-1657 LMSADRI
+1657 LMSGDRI
-1664 RRDLIDMIP
+1664 DRDLIDMIP

-1682 KAIADMEK
+1682 KAINDMEK
-1690 YLDEKHG
+1690 YLNEKHG
-1697 RVQETEHTAETV
+1697 KVQE
-1709 IGSGQKPFAVAA
+1709 
-1721 DRRAEQEPVSV
+1721 AEQTVEMKQEVSETPVKKKSVSV
-1732 SQSQSQKAEPASR
+1732 EPNQAQKREPAKG
-1745 EKGEVKKSVLQSLK
+1745 EKGELKKSVLQSLK
-1759 DFQAR
+1759 EFQAR
-1764 AKAQEQNKTTE
+1764 AKAQEQKEMTTE
-1775 KSKTHKKGEVEL
+1775 KSQARKKGDVEL

>member
-176 VEGDAKGYYHQTEK
+176 VEGEAKGYYHQTEK

-444 VERLND
+444 IERLND

-511 SQRNLIVNFAYKMDD
+511 SQRNLIVNFAYRMDD

-647 AIARQEKLQQD
+647 AIVRQEKLQQD

-851 RMTFVMANTLLELSY
+851 RMTFVMANTLRELSY

-1098 GVVKVNRYESLD
+1098 GVVKVKRYESLD

-1143 CENGIDRLTHAYEQI
+1143 CENGIDQLTHAYEQI

-1184 AYQIGKQYFTIQTAE
+1184 AYQVGKQYFTIQTVE

-1311 GYSFIFYDSNLHEI
+1311 GYSFIFYDSDLHEI

-1362 FEEMTIQHSKELLQ
+1362 FEEMTIQHSKDLLQ

-1382 TSEIGRDEVAL
+1382 TSEIGRNELAL
-1393 NGLSRAEVERG
+1393 NSLSRAEVERG
-1404 VLYHAQGILED
+1404 VLYHAQAVLED
-1415 MGLENEVELLAAR
+1415 MGMERGVELLAAR

-1442 SDLDVVLFYKGDI
+1442 SDLDVVLSYRGNI
-1455 REDSFFNA
+1455 REDSFFNE
-1463 LNESGIAMAG
+1463 LNAHGIAMAG
-1473 IQVDINPIAE
+1473 IKVDINPIAE

-1491 IKESE
+1491 MKEADAH
-1496 KYLDQ
+1496 LDQ
-1501 QEVKK
+1501 QEIKK
-1506 LAVDLDNFSYDV
+1506 LAVDLDNFSYEY
-1518 DTYEYNDTVENREEQ
+1518 DTYEYKDTVENREEQ
-1533 VEKLTEDILNKKT
+1533 VEKITEDILNKKT
-1546 EAIKDWLLE
+1546 GCLKDWLVE

-1570 SLLSRLEDTERLSI
+1570 SLLSRLENTENFSI
-1584 FDKQPEQEQ
+1584 FTRQPEQEQ
-1593 PEVTISFYVAEC
+1593 PEATITFYVAEC

-1633 RLHGIKGIGFDLQ
+1633 RMHGIKGIGFDLQ
-1646 DGDEDYSGEYE
+1646 DGDEDYSGEYG
-1657 LMSADRI
+1657 LMSGDRI
-1664 RRDLIDMIP
+1664 DKDLIDMIP

-1682 KAIADMEK
+1682 KAINDMEK
-1690 YLDEKHG
+1690 YLNEKHG
-1697 RVQETEHTAETV
+1697 KVQE
-1709 IGSGQKPFAVAA
+1709 
-1721 DRRAEQEPVSV
+1721 AEQTVEVKQEVSETPVKKESVSV
-1732 SQSQSQKAEPASR
+1732 EPNREQNKEPAKGG
-1745 EKGEVKKSVLQSLK
+1745 KGELKKSVLQSLK
-1759 DFQAR
+1759 EFQAR
-1764 AKAQEQNKTTE
+1764 AKAQEQKEMATE
-1775 KSKTHKKGEVEL
+1775 KSKAHEKGDVEL

>member
-1 MANNIEKQL
+1 MAETDKKL
-10 KEISE
+10 KEITE

-28 RYTEYLNT
+28 RYTEYLDT

-50 ITMQKPEATL
+50 ITMQKPDATL

-87 APIREKQEI
+87 TPVKEKQEI
-96 EKIDPVTKEP
+96 EKIDPDTQEP
-106 VIGDDGQPE
+106 IIGDDGQPE

-125 FRVTTV
+125 FRVATV

-143 ELKVPELTGS
+143 ELDVPELTGS
-153 VQFYDTFMQALQNIS
+153 VQFYDIFMEALQDIS
-168 PVPIRMMN
+168 PVPVRFMEIDG
-176 VEGDAKGYYHQTEK
+176 EAKGYYHQTEK
-190 YIAIKEDMSN
+190 YIAIKTGMSN
-200 VQTMKTGVHEVSHA
+200 LQSMKTGVHEVAHA
-214 LLHDREV
+214 ILHDSDV
-221 MDAEGVLKDQTTKE
+221 MDADGIIKGKTAKE

-240 IAYIVCNHFGLD
+240 IAYIVCSHFGLD

-265 ESRDMKALKASM
+265 ESQNMKTLKASM
-277 DTIRKTSAEI
+277 DTIRKTSAGI
-287 IGNIEEQMH
+287 IENIETKMH
-296 EIELERPIRETFHRE
+296 ELEMERPIRETFHRE

-322 SEYSYNLVEN
+322 SEYAYDLVEN
-332 MTAEQLQE
+332 MTAEQLRE
-340 NVREYVT
+340 NVMEYVSR
-347 LLEQDEIS
+347 LEQKETS
-355 EDEKPLEEFLED
+355 EDEKSLEEFLED
-367 RGATITVL
+367 RGAAITVL

-382 ENYPIDFFD
+382 ENYPIHFFD
-391 VAYDADTGIDYFSEL
+391 VAYDADTGSAYFSEL

-421 PRTIFTEEE
+421 PRRIFTEEE
-430 KAFVTEYAETFPGQ
+430 KAFVSEYAETFPGQ
-444 VERLND
+444 LERLND

-476 NFPTTELP
+476 NFPTKELP
-484 KEREST
+484 EEREST

-557 AQMDNFP
+557 AQIDNFP
-564 DGRIGFTEMHEAG
+564 DGRIGFTEMHESG

-635 ETEWEVHKEREA
+635 EAEWEAHKEREA
-647 AIARQEKLQQD
+647 AITRQEKLEQD

-697 QKLGYSIDGKDY
+697 QKLGYTIDGKDY
-709 RMVYAAPWTPTITL
+709 RMVYAAPWIPTITL

-762 DSFGFEELPNFV
+762 DSFGFEELPDFV
-774 QQRMEIL
+774 QQRIEIL

-792 YKGTLAQ
+792 YRGTLAQ

-822 IEEAIALK
+822 IEKAIALK

-840 ATQVLEQFGEE
+840 ATQVLKQFGEE
-851 RMTFVMANTLLELSY
+851 RMTFVMANTLRELSY

-927 EAEVTITE
+927 EAEVIITA

-949 HTVDERAYAGEKF
+949 HTVDEKEYAGERF

-998 LEAVSEYLQENG
+998 LEAISEYLQENG

-1031 TLTIKE
+1031 TLTTEE

-1049 MAGKNESGT
+1049 IVGKNESGT

-1068 EVQLPEGIKLKMPEI
+1068 EVQLPEGIKIKMPEI

-1118 LPNHQEKVLGIQN
+1118 LPNHQKKVLGIQN

-1143 CENGIDRLTHAYEQI
+1143 CENGIDQLTHAYEQI

-1263 MQRVQLEKNCP
+1263 MQRIQLEKNCP

-1285 AMQTYEGIAMQFTR
+1285 AMQTYEGIAMQFIR

-1311 GYSFIFYDSNLHEI
+1311 GYSFIFYDSDLHEI
-1325 QSGDYDNPDA
+1325 QGGDYDNPDA
-1335 SIQEAAYEILKNER
+1335 SVQEAAYEILKSER
-1349 MDDLECVKVDYKE
+1349 MDDMECVKVDYKE
-1362 FEEMTIQHSKELLQ
+1362 FEEMTIQHSKDLLQ
-1376 EGELRA
+1376 EGELCA
-1382 TSEIGRDEVAL
+1382 TSEIGRNELAL
-1393 NGLSRAEVERG
+1393 NSLSRAEVERG
-1404 VLYHAQGILED
+1404 VLYHAQAVLED
-1415 MGLENEVELLAAR
+1415 MGMEQEVELLAAR

-1442 SDLDVVLFYKGDI
+1442 SDLDVVLSYRGNI
-1455 REDSFFNA
+1455 REDSFFNE
-1463 LNESGIAMAG
+1463 LNAHGIAMAG
-1473 IQVDINPIAE
+1473 IKVDINPIAE

-1491 IKESE
+1491 MKEADAH
-1496 KYLDQ
+1496 LDQ
-1501 QEVKK
+1501 QEIKK
-1506 LAVDLDNFSYDV
+1506 LAVDLDNFSYEY
-1518 DTYEYNDTVENREEQ
+1518 DTYEYKDTVENREEQ
-1533 VEKLTEDILNKKT
+1533 VEKITEDILNKKT
-1546 EAIKDWLLE
+1546 GCLKDWLVE
-1555 VSEESDI
+1555 VSEESGI

-1570 SLLSRLEDTERLSI
+1570 SLLSRLEKAETLSI
-1584 FDKQPEQEQ
+1584 FTRQPEQEQ
-1593 PEVTISFYVAEC
+1593 PEATITFYVAEC

-1633 RLHGIKGIGFDLQ
+1633 RMHGGKGIGFDLQ

-1657 LMSADRI
+1657 LMSWDRVD
-1664 RRDLIDMIP
+1664 RELIDMIP

-1682 KAIADMEK
+1682 KAINDMEK
-1690 YLDEKHG
+1690 YLADKKNKQAEITEELSEKQSG
-1697 RVQETEHTAETV
+1697 KNIDVEKNTEKKVTREP
-1709 IGSGQKPFAVAA
+1709 GSI
-1721 DRRAEQEPVSV
+1721 
-1732 SQSQSQKAEPASR
+1732 
-1745 EKGEVKKSVLQSLK
+1745 KKSVLQSLK
-1759 DFQAR
+1759 DYQAR
-1764 AKAQEQNKTTE
+1764 VKAQEKAKE
-1775 KSKTHKKGEVEL
+1775 KNNEHKKGDMEL

>member
-143 ELKVPELTGS
+143 ELEVSELTGS
-153 VQFYDTFMQALQNIS
+153 VQFYDTFMEALQNIS
-168 PVPIRMMN
+168 PVPIRMMEI
-176 VEGDAKGYYHQTEK
+176 EGEAKGYYHQTEK
-190 YIAIKEDMSN
+190 YIAIQEDMSN
-200 VQTMKTGVHEVSHA
+200 LQTMKTGVHEVSHA

-221 MDAEGVLKDQTTKE
+221 MDAEGILKDRTTKE

-265 ESRDMKALKASM
+265 ESKDMKALRASM
-277 DTIRKTSAEI
+277 DTIRKTSAEVI
-287 IGNIEEQMH
+287 ENIETQMH
-296 EIELERPIRETFHRE
+296 ELEMERPVRDTFHKE
-311 DVILHLSGSMG
+311 DLILHLSGSMG
-322 SEYSYNLVEN
+322 SEFTYDLIEN
-332 MTAEQLQE
+332 MSREQLEQ
-340 NVREYVT
+340 NVGEYVR
-347 LLEQDEIS
+347 LLESGEI
-355 EDEKPLEEFLED
+355 EENEKPLESFLEEK
-367 RGATITVL
+367 GAAVTPL
-375 YASDGVG
+375 YDSSGHG
-382 ENYPIDFFD
+382 ENYPIDFYD
-391 VAYDADTGIDYFSEL
+391 VEYDADTGVTYFSDL
-406 TPKEQAEMLVEKAEF
+406 SPKEQAEMLVHKAEF
-421 PRTIFTEEE
+421 PRNIFSEEE
-430 KAFVTEYAETFPGQ
+430 KAFVNEYAETFPGR

-450 LVWDMRESYDEAGT
+450 LVWDMRESYDEAGSK
-464 NLVHEVIQAARA
+464 LVYEVIQAARA
-476 NFPTTELP
+476 NFPA
-484 KEREST
+484 KEPEIAEET
-490 MQYAHRLIEA
+490 AMQYAHRLIETAEA
-500 AETASHENFTE
+500 ANTGNFTD

-526 RDEVLGL
+526 KDEVLGL
-533 VNRMLTANR
+533 VNRMMTAIR
-542 GDRSEVMRSLVHETE
+542 RPGSEYTRSLMNETQ
-557 AQMDNFP
+557 AQIDNFP
-564 DGRIGFTEMHEAG
+564 DGMIGFTEMHEAG

-592 ELYREGAEVFI
+592 ELYREGAEVFL

-647 AIARQEKLQQD
+647 AIARQEKLEQD

-684 GEHTYQFMGFESA
+684 GEHTYQFMGVESA

-709 RMVYAAPWTPTITL
+709 RMVYAAPWTPTVTL

-762 DSFGFEELPNFV
+762 DSFGFEEIPDFV

-822 IEEAIALK
+822 IEEAIALN
-830 FDGLHLEEDA
+830 FDGLHLKEDA

-851 RMTFVMANTLLELSY
+851 RMTFVMANTLRELSY

-949 HTVDERAYAGEKF
+949 HTVDEREYAGEKF

-998 LEAVSEYLQENG
+998 LEAISEYLQEKG
-1010 TTLYDLSEF
+1010 I
-1019 PKDSVVTLRSGQ
+1019 SV
-1031 TLTIKE
+1031 
-1037 IQAVQKDTWEET
+1037 EE
-1049 MAGKNESGT
+1049 
-1058 DVRFNFHAVS
+1058 
-1068 EVQLPEGIKLKMPEI
+1068 LMPELEPDELAYKI
-1083 HYVDNFYVMEDVNAE
+1083 DD
-1098 GVVKVNRYESLD
+1098 RYF
-1110 EAMQEYLR
+1110 A
-1118 LPNHQEKVLGIQN
+1118 IQR
-1131 TETMQESMDFIR
+1131 TEE
-1143 CENGIDRLTHAYEQI
+1143 
-1158 GGWLNPEIYEAVN
+1158 
-1171 KMENM
+1171 
-1176 LDWNEVQI
+1176 
-1184 AYQIGKQYFTIQTAE
+1184 
-1199 DGYDYTFY
+1199 GYDYTFY
-1207 NEDYQEDDGGIYDNP
+1207 ALDYDEIDGGAYDNP
-1222 TIYVD
+1222 DISMRQAM
-1227 EAASDILE
+1227 EDILE
-1235 DKGYSLEDAKVVDYE
+1235 DEDMSLENAVLVDYE
-1250 ELMADVEEVQEEQ
+1250 DLMAEVEEAGERQ
-1263 MQRVQLEKNCP
+1263 MQLAQLLKNCP
-1274 ASIFEGFRREE
+1274 PSIFEDYDRER
-1285 AMQTYEGIAMQFTR
+1285 AVDTCEGIAMQFTK

-1304 TIQATEE
+1304 TVQATEE
-1311 GYSFIFYDSNLHEI
+1311 GYFYIFYDSDLHEI
-1325 QSGDYDNPDA
+1325 HSNDYDDSKVSVQKA
-1335 SIQEAAYEILKNER
+1335 TYEILKSER
-1349 MDDLECVKVDYKE
+1349 MDDMECVKVDYKE
-1362 FEEMTIQHSKELLQ
+1362 FEAMTIQHSKDLLQ
-1376 EGELRA
+1376 AGELRA

-1404 VLYHAQGILED
+1404 VLYHAQGILEE

-1428 VYGSRS
+1428 VHGSRS
-1434 RQDLYRED
+1434 REELYRND
-1442 SDLDVVLFYKGDI
+1442 SDLDVVLSYRGNI
-1455 REDSFFNA
+1455 REDSFFNE
-1463 LNESGIAMAG
+1463 LNAHGIAMAG
-1473 IQVDINPIAE
+1473 IKVDINPIAE

-1491 IKESE
+1491 MRESE
-1496 KYLDQ
+1496 AYLDQ
-1501 QEVKK
+1501 QEIKK
-1506 LAVDLDNFSYDV
+1506 LAVDLDNFSYEYDP
-1518 DTYEYNDTVENREEQ
+1518 YEYKDTVENREEQ
-1533 VEKLTEDILNKKT
+1533 VEKITEDILNQKT
-1546 EAIKDWLLE
+1546 GCLKDWLVE

-1562 DSDVITAR
+1562 DSDVLTAR
-1570 SLLSRLEDTERLSI
+1570 SLLSRLKNAETLSI
-1584 FDKQPEQEQ
+1584 FTRQPEQEQ
-1593 PEVTISFYVAEC
+1593 PEATITFYVAEC

-1618 TLEEAIKIYESIPAE
+1618 TLEEAIKIYESIPAD
-1633 RLHGIKGIGFDLQ
+1633 RLHGGKGIGFDLQ
-1646 DGDEDYSGEYE
+1646 DGDKDYSGEYE
-1657 LMSADRI
+1657 LMCWDRVD
-1664 RRDLIDMIP
+1664 RELIDMIP

-1682 KAIADMEK
+1682 KAINDMEK
-1690 YLDEKHG
+1690 YLNEKHG
-1697 RVQETEHTAETV
+1697 KVQE
-1709 IGSGQKPFAVAA
+1709 
-1721 DRRAEQEPVSV
+1721 AEQTVEVKQEVPEAPVKKESVSVEPNQTQKKEPV
-1732 SQSQSQKAEPASR
+1732 KG
-1745 EKGEVKKSVLQSLK
+1745 EKGELKKSVLQSLK
-1759 DFQAR
+1759 EFQAR
-1764 AKAQEQNKTTE
+1764 AKAQEQKNKEAE
-1775 KSKTHKKGEVEL
+1775 KSKAHKKGDVEL

>member
-143 ELKVPELTGS
+143 ELEVPELTGS

-296 EIELERPIRETFHRE
+296 EIEMERPIRETFHRE

-332 MTAEQLQE
+332 MTAEQVQE

-347 LLEQDEIS
+347 LLEQKELS

-391 VAYDADTGIDYFSEL
+391 VAYDADTGIGYFSKL

-450 LVWDMRESYDEAGT
+450 LVWDMRESYEEAGA

-484 KEREST
+484 EEREST

-647 AIARQEKLQQD
+647 AIARQEKLEQD

-684 GEHTYQFMGFESA
+684 GEHTYQFMGVESA

-709 RMVYAAPWTPTITL
+709 RMVYAAPWTPTVTL

-753 TAETKAYYV
+753 TAEIKAYYV
-762 DSFGFEELPNFV
+762 DSFGFEELPDFV

-822 IEEAIALK
+822 IEEAIALN
-830 FDGLHLEEDA
+830 FDGLHLKEDA

-851 RMTFVMANTLLELSY
+851 RMTFVMANTLRELSY

-875 DWAEHIEIPENINQG
+875 DWAEHIEVPENISRG
-890 KNLNQDYVIESH
+890 RNLNLDYVIESH

-914 AEIRMQKIEQALD
+914 AEIRMQRIEQAVG
-927 EAEVTITE
+927 ENEVTITAE
-935 DTRGF
+935 TRGY
-940 EADGHAGTW
+940 EAEGHNGTW
-949 HTVDERAYAGEKF
+949 HTVDEKEYAGEKF
-962 FFMEHDEYGSDVAG
+962 FLMEHDEFGSDVAG
-976 IIVSEHG
+976 IIVAENG
-983 QLVAEDLWNGYDAGA
+983 QLVAEDLWNGFDAGA

-1143 CENGIDRLTHAYEQI
+1143 CKNGIDQLTHAYEQI

-1184 AYQIGKQYFTIQTAE
+1184 AYQVGKQYFTIQTAE

-1311 GYSFIFYDSNLHEI
+1311 GYSFIFYDSDLHEI

-1362 FEEMTIQHSKELLQ
+1362 FEEMTIQHSKDLLQ

-1382 TSEIGRDEVAL
+1382 TSEIGRNELAL
-1393 NGLSRAEVERG
+1393 NSLSRAEVERG
-1404 VLYHAQGILED
+1404 VLYYAQAILED
-1415 MGLENEVELLAAR
+1415 MGMEQEVELLAAR

-1442 SDLDVVLFYKGDI
+1442 SDLDVVLSYRGNI
-1455 REDSFFNA
+1455 REDSFFNE
-1463 LNESGIAMAG
+1463 LNAHGIAMAG
-1473 IQVDINPIAE
+1473 IKVDINPIAE

-1491 IKESE
+1491 MKEADA
-1496 KYLDQ
+1496 YLDQ
-1501 QEVKK
+1501 QEIKK
-1506 LAVDLDNFSYDV
+1506 LASDLDNFSYDV
-1518 DTYEYNDTVENREEQ
+1518 DTYEYNDTIENREEQ
-1533 VEKLTEDILNKKT
+1533 VEKITEDILNKKT
-1546 EAIKDWLLE
+1546 GCLKDWLVE

-1570 SLLSRLEDTERLSI
+1570 SLLSRLEKAETLSI
-1584 FDKQPEQEQ
+1584 FTRQPEQEQ
-1593 PEVTISFYVAEC
+1593 PEATITFYVAEC

-1618 TLEEAIKIYESIPAE
+1618 TLEEAIKIYESIPAD
-1633 RLHGIKGIGFDLQ
+1633 RLHGGKGIGFDLQ
-1646 DGDEDYSGEYE
+1646 DGDKDYSGEYE
-1657 LMSADRI
+1657 LMCWDRVD
-1664 RRDLIDMIP
+1664 RELIDMIP

-1682 KAIADMEK
+1682 KAINDMEK
-1690 YLDEKHG
+1690 YLNEKHG
-1697 RVQETEHTAETV
+1697 KVQE
-1709 IGSGQKPFAVAA
+1709 
-1721 DRRAEQEPVSV
+1721 AEQTVEVKQEVSEAPVKKESVSV
-1732 SQSQSQKAEPASR
+1732 EENQTQKKEPAKG
-1745 EKGEVKKSVLQSLK
+1745 EKGELKKSVLQSLK
-1759 DFQAR
+1759 EFQAR
-1764 AKAQEQNKTTE
+1764 AKAQEQKNKDAE
-1775 KSKTHKKGEVEL
+1775 KSKVHKKGDVEL

>member
-176 VEGDAKGYYHQTEK
+176 VEGEAKGYYHQTEK

-851 RMTFVMANTLLELSY
+851 RMTFVMANTLRELSY

-1143 CENGIDRLTHAYEQI
+1143 CKNGIDQLTHAYERI

-1184 AYQIGKQYFTIQTAE
+1184 AYQVGKQYFTIQTAE

>member
-176 VEGDAKGYYHQTEK
+176 VEGEAKGYYHQTEK

-444 VERLND
+444 IERLND

-511 SQRNLIVNFAYKMDD
+511 SQRNLIVNFAYRMDD

-851 RMTFVMANTLLELSY
+851 RMTFVMANTLRELSY

-1143 CENGIDRLTHAYEQI
+1143 CKNGIDQLTHAYEQI
-1158 GGWLNPEIYEAVN
+1158 GGWLNLEIYEAVN

-1184 AYQIGKQYFTIQTAE
+1184 AYQVGKQYFTIQTAE

-1311 GYSFIFYDSNLHEI
+1311 GYSFIFYDSDLHEI

-1428 VYGSRS
+1428 VHGSRS
-1434 RQDLYRED
+1434 REELYRDD
-1442 SDLDVVLFYKGDI
+1442 SDLDVVISYRGNI
-1455 REDSFFNA
+1455 REDSFFNE
-1463 LNESGIAMAG
+1463 LNAHGIAMAG
-1473 IQVDINPIAE
+1473 IKVDINPIAE

-1491 IKESE
+1491 MKESE
-1496 KYLDQ
+1496 AYLDQ
-1501 QEVKK
+1501 KEIEK
-1506 LAVDLDNFSYDV
+1506 LAVDLDNFSYEY
-1518 DTYEYNDTVENREEQ
+1518 DTYEYKDTVENREEQ
-1533 VEKLTEDILNKKT
+1533 VEKITEDILNKKT
-1546 EAIKDWLLE
+1546 GCLKDWLVE

-1570 SLLSRLEDTERLSI
+1570 SLLSRLENTENFSI
-1584 FDKQPEQEQ
+1584 FTRQPEQEQ
-1593 PEVTISFYVAEC
+1593 PEATITFYVAEC

-1633 RLHGIKGIGFDLQ
+1633 RMHGIKGIGFDLQ
-1646 DGDEDYSGEYE
+1646 DGDEDYSGEYG
-1657 LMSADRI
+1657 LMSGDRI
-1664 RRDLIDMIP
+1664 DKDLIDMIP

-1682 KAIADMEK
+1682 KAINDMEK
-1690 YLDEKHG
+1690 YLNEKHG
-1697 RVQETEHTAETV
+1697 KVQE
-1709 IGSGQKPFAVAA
+1709 
-1721 DRRAEQEPVSV
+1721 AEQTVEVKQEVSETPVKKESVSV
-1732 SQSQSQKAEPASR
+1732 EPNREQNKEPAKGG
-1745 EKGEVKKSVLQSLK
+1745 KGELKKSVLQSLK
-1759 DFQAR
+1759 EFQAR
-1764 AKAQEQNKTTE
+1764 AKAQEQKEMATE
-1775 KSKTHKKGEVEL
+1775 KSKAHEKGDVEL